1 MATAR
6 DRIAD
11 SQPPPAVSDVPF
23 WRRWLQ
29 TYSRRSDLPLH
40 LDGSSRFLPWI
51 VGVMVFLVAL
61 SVAGVM
67 SLTDAMQRWETGL
80 RGTVTIEV
88 PPPVNAADEQG
99 RNAEERV
106 QAIVDLLQETPGV
119 STADAIDLEDTAEFL
134 EPWLGNRDLIRDLPL
149 PRLVDV
155 EFETP
160 GAIDIA
166 ALQARLADIVPG
178 TIVNDHGVWLDNL
191 LTLGRWVQVAAGLVV
206 FLVAA
211 ASVIAVVFATRAGLA
226 IHRDAVELLHLIGAR
241 DDFIAGQ
248 FQLHALRLGL
258 RGGMAGVLVACLAIL
273 PIQFAGHALPAFL
286 LPRMTLTFLQW
297 MGLLLLPVIAA
308 LVTMATARI
317 TVLKVLRRLL

>member
-1 MATAR
+1 MAAIR
-6 DRIAD
+6 E
-11 SQPPPAVSDVPF
+11 QPAEDQQSSSAEDVPL

-29 TYSRRSDLPLH
+29 FYTRRSDLPLH

-61 SVAGVM
+61 AVAGVM

-80 RGTVTIEV
+80 RGTVTVEV
-88 PPPVNAADEQG
+88 PPPVNETDDRGRDAGQRVDE
-99 RNAEERV
+99 
-106 QAIVDLLQETPGV
+106 IVALLHDTPGV
-119 STADAIDLEDTAEFL
+119 GTAEAIDIEDTAAFL
-134 EPWLGNRDLIRDLPL
+134 EPWLGDRDLIRDLPL
-149 PRLVDV
+149 PRLIDV

-160 GAIDIA
+160 GAIDPG
-166 ALQARLADIVPG
+166 ALQARLGDLVPG

-191 LTLGRWVQVAAGLVV
+191 LNLARWVQVAAALVV
-206 FLVAA
+206 VLVAA

-226 IHRDAVELLHLIGAR
+226 VHREAVELLHMIGAR
-241 DDFIAGQ
+241 DDFIASQ

-258 RGGMAGVLVACLAIL
+258 RGGAAGVLMACLAIL

-297 MGLLLLPVIAA
+297 LGLLLLPIIAA
-308 LVTMATARI
+308 LVTMVTARV
-317 TVLKVLRRLL
+317 TVLRVLRRML

>member
-1 MATAR
+1 MSATPEQP
-6 DRIAD
+6 AD
-11 SQPPPAVSDVPF
+11 IQPQPAIGDVPF

-29 TYSRRSDLPLH
+29 SYVRRSDLPLH

-80 RGTVTIEV
+80 RGTVTVEV

-99 RNAEERV
+99 RDAEQRV
-106 QAIVDLLQETPGV
+106 AEIVKLLRETPGV
-119 STADAIDLEDTAEFL
+119 GAAEAIDLEDTAEFL
-134 EPWLGNRDLIRDLPL
+134 EPWLGDRDFIRDLPL
-149 PRLVDV
+149 PRLIDV

-160 GAIDIA
+160 GAIDAA
-166 ALQARLADIVPG
+166 ALQARLGDIVPG

-206 FLVAA
+206 VLVAA

-226 IHRDAVELLHLIGAR
+226 IHGDAVELLHLIGAR

-258 RGGMAGVLVACLAIL
+258 RGGMVGVLVACIAIL

-297 MGLLLLPVIAA
+297 IGLLILPVLAA
-308 LVTMATARI
+308 LVTMVTARI
-317 TVLKVLRRLL
+317 TVLRVLRRML